1 MVNDAEQYADEDK
14 AKRESVEVK
23 NQAETLIYSTEKSVS
38 ELGDKLPE
46 EDKTKIEACTEQLK
60 KSVESDDIDAIKSDI
75 EALSQASHKM
85 AEMLY
90 SQQQEKQEGHDPGD
104 GSDQQSDS
112 EEKSG
117 KEDEDI
123 VDADFEE
130 VKK

>member
-1 MVNDAEQYADEDK
+1 
-14 AKRESVEVK
+14 
-23 NQAETLIYSTEKSVS
+23 
-38 ELGDKLPE
+38 
-46 EDKTKIEACTEQLK
+46 
-60 KSVESDDIDAIKSDI
+60 
-75 EALSQASHKM
+75 M

-90 SQQQEKQEGHDPGD
+90 SQQQEKQEGPDPGD